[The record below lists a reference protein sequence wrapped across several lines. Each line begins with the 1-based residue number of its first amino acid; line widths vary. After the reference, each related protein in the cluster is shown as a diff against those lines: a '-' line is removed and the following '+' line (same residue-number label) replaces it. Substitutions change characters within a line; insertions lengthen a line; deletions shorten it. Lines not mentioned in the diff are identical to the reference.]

1 MTDDS
6 LRSFMESHPRFALAY
21 SGGTDSAFL
30 LHSAVKCGADVLP
43 VFAMTP
49 FCTDIEMEEARNL
62 AADEGL
68 RLTVVNVDTL
78 SDPEIRTN
86 GPDRCYLCKKM
97 IFSAVREVA
106 KTAGYQIV
114 MDGTNAS
121 DPENQRPGMRAIR
134 ELGVISPL
142 RECGITKDDIRRM
155 SREAGLP
162 TWDRPTNSC
171 LATRV
176 ETGTPLSHWILDLV
190 ESAEERI
197 SDMGF
202 TGFRIRTDGRKGRL
216 QVTRSQYETAES
228 MWQEI
233 SRELR
238 PMFTETS
245 LDEDT
250 RD

>member
-6 LRSFMESHPRFALAY
+6 LRSFMGYHPRFALAY

-30 LHSAVKCGADVLP
+30 LHSAVEYGADVLP

-62 AADEGL
+62 AAAEGL

-78 SDPEIRTN
+78 SDPGIRAN
-86 GPDRCYLCKKM
+86 GPDRCYLCKRM
-97 IFSAVREVA
+97 IFSAVCEA
-106 KTAGYQIV
+106 AMAAGYPEV

-121 DPENQRPGMRAIR
+121 DPEDERPGMRAIR

-190 ESAEERI
+190 EAAEEKV

-238 PMFTETS
+238 PMFTETA